1 MIWWDVYREYGRFGL
16 RRGRGLGLGVGLPW
30 SIGGLVRVR
39 KWELVVCEYKVSS
52 SSRGGLTMGHVRE
65 RLILKLE
72 LHFYIYGFV
81 YFLS

>member
-1 MIWWDVYREYGRFGL
+1 M
-16 RRGRGLGLGVGLPW
+16 
-30 SIGGLVRVR
+30 RVR